1 MVFINTCKIVVFV
14 GKQNGLATIAR
25 GISSK
30 AMRHRT
36 QAEPKPAPFPY
47 KEKRYNFFR
56 ALFDPTPARLDENS
70 KLIVV
75 EGVTGAG
82 KANLARELAAEL
94 DMAYFAAPTQ
104 AEAYINEYGFN
115 LKTLDP
121 ELPLTCKSY
130 DENDFLKNPYLLD
143 GTKAA
148 RFQLGKMMKRYK
160 RYLEALAHILNSGQ
174 GVVMDRSPYSDF
186 VYMDA
191 MAEQGLV
198 SKNIQKFYHRVRD
211 NAMFALWRPH
221 LVIYLDVPVAEARR
235 RIEARNRP
243 NEKES
248 PATTVAY
255 LQSMEKAYKE
265 KFLKEMS
272 VSSEVVVY
280 DWTEVGDP
288 EIVVEDLERL
298 DLDKY
303 TIYDTQMSDWR
314 RQDKWDWN
322 NSRQIFSYDQQ
333 YLLNYFNVPATSCG
347 EINYPPEDYNI
358 MARILMNA
366 PGQKYAKGYN
376 ADMGD
381 KGLLFKL

>member
-1 MVFINTCKIVVFV
+1 
-14 GKQNGLATIAR
+14 
-25 GISSK
+25 
-30 AMRHRT
+30 MRHRT

-186 VYMDA
+186 VYIDA

-198 SKNIQKFYHRVRD
+198 SKN
-211 NAMFALWRPH
+211 
-221 LVIYLDVPVAEARR
+221 
-235 RIEARNRP
+235 
-243 NEKES
+243 S
-248 PATTVAY
+248 
-255 LQSMEKAYKE
+255 KE
-265 KFLKEMS
+265 KKKEVRCFL
-272 VSSEVVVY
+272 
-280 DWTEVGDP
+280 
-288 EIVVEDLERL
+288 
-298 DLDKY
+298 
-303 TIYDTQMSDWR
+303 
-314 RQDKWDWN
+314 
-322 NSRQIFSYDQQ
+322 
-333 YLLNYFNVPATSCG
+333 
-347 EINYPPEDYNI
+347 
-358 MARILMNA
+358 
-366 PGQKYAKGYN
+366 
-376 ADMGD
+376 
-381 KGLLFKL
+381 

>member
-14 GKQNGLATIAR
+14 GKQNGLATLAR

-36 QAEPKPAPFPY
+36 QGEPKPAPFPY
-47 KEKRYNFFR
+47 KEKRYNFWR

-82 KANLARELAAEL
+82 KANLAKELAAEL
-94 DMAYFAAPTQ
+94 DMAYFAAPTK
-104 AEAYINEYGFN
+104 AETYINAYGFD
-115 LKTLDP
+115 LKTLDSQ
-121 ELPLTCKSY
+121 LPVSVKSY
-130 DENDFLKNPYLLD
+130 DENDFLKNPTLLD
-143 GTKAA
+143 GVKAG
-148 RFQLGKMMKRYK
+148 RFQLQKMQLRYQ

-186 VYMDA
+186 VYIDA

-198 SKNIQKFYHRVRD
+198 SKNIQQFYHKVRD

-243 NEKES
+243 NEKDS
-248 PATTVAY
+248 PATTTAY
-255 LQSMEKAYKE
+255 LQSMENAYKQ

-303 TIYDTQMSDWR
+303 SVYDTQMSDWR

-322 NSRQIFSYDQQ
+322 SSRYKFSNDQDV
-333 YLLNYFNVPATSCG
+333 LLQYFNVPATTCG
-347 EINYPPEDYNI
+347 EINYPPEDYNLRD
-358 MARILMNA
+358 RIWREA